1 MLNILYK
8 TFTIN
13 NIFSL
18 YNHFFYYNYIFIIKV
33 MLLILQFITLFI
45 NFLI

>member
-33 MLLILQFITLFI
+33 MLLILQFISLFI